1 MQLSEALD
9 QIDGMID
16 LVNACIQKNQPEL
29 TEQAVTQLR
38 QGMEAFAGLA
48 PRFGQEQFTEQNVAR
63 MQALSQRMTQMRCH
77 MAKMTAMTS
86 QQLATL
92 LPEQSMNFT
101 YGGSSKPGAA
111 ASVAR
116 MYHISG

>member
-9 QIDGMID
+9 QIEGMID
-16 LVNACIQKNQPEL
+16 LVNACIQKKPAR
-29 TEQAVTQLR
+29 TDGTGRHA
-38 QGMEAFAGLA
+38 AA
-48 PRFGQEQFTEQNVAR
+48 PGHGSLCRPGPTLWPEQFTEQNVAR
-63 MQALSQRMTQMRCH
+63 MQALSQRMTQMRGH